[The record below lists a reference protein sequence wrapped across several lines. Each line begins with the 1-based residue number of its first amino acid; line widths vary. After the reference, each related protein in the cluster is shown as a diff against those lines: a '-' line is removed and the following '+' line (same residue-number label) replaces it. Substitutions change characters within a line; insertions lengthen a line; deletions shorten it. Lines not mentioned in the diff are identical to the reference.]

1 MVTKDSIHQYIVKNK
16 SASGRELAEYFGIT
30 KQAVNKHIKAL
41 VQEQKIVKRGVT
53 RGATYLPAGAT
64 LSAPV
69 LPAVSETLVLEGL
82 EEHAVFSDIALR
94 TNLKTLVTEQALRIL
109 RYAFTE
115 MLNNAI
121 EHSCSRACALE
132 FTVDPYDVRFV
143 IRDHGIGIFHSISSR
158 FSLRDEHEAL
168 GELLKGKKTTMSER
182 HSGEGVFFSSKS
194 ADTAAFRSHTI
205 SLVFDNLKKDV
216 LVEQKRFMRG
226 TEVRFSISRNSRR
239 DLSKI
244 FSEYSPEEYDYR
256 FERTRVMVRLLAGDY
271 VSRSEARRL
280 LSGLEKFKD
289 IVLDFTRVSSI
300 GQGFADE
307 IFRVF
312 QKEHPEIRI
321 MPEILKP
328 VLQQMIRHV
337 VDNN

>member
-1 MVTKDSIHQYIVKNK
+1 M
-16 SASGRELAEYFGIT
+16 
-30 KQAVNKHIKAL
+30 
-41 VQEQKIVKRGVT
+41 
-53 RGATYLPAGAT
+53 
-64 LSAPV
+64 
-69 LPAVSETLVLEGL
+69 
-82 EEHAVFSDIALR
+82 FSDIALR

-271 VSRSEARRL
+271 VSRSEALISPGSPPSARDLQTRY
-280 LSGLEKFKD
+280 SG
-289 IVLDFTRVSSI
+289 SSRKSTLKS
-300 GQGFADE
+300 GSCL
-307 IFRVF
+307 
-312 QKEHPEIRI
+312 RI
-321 MPEILKP
+321 
-328 VLQQMIRHV
+328 
-337 VDNN
+337 